1 MAGGTWRKL
10 RITALRRKSYD
21 PGQVEDTLLRRK
33 AVDITTKMTQEN
45 TGRNHLVKLNLNSTA
60 GARIPKAGA
69 AYNYTY
75 VALGEIVAFLIGWC
89 NILECVFGSASVA
102 KGLSMHLDD
111 IFNTSMTDWF
121 ATVAPILVPF
131 MSPYFDFFAFLVVI
145 IMGAD
150 SSNWSIPLEEVP
162 ADHGKGGF
170 FPFGVWG
177 TLRGAAVCF
186 YGFVGFDSVCA
197 AGEEVRAP
205 RRVIPITIV
214 VVILVTLLC
223 YASVATVVTMMV
235 PYYLQYFSKLTESR
249 QSPMIATMVPT
260 IFIATLAGLFE
271 VEMLVATMCIGTLF
285 TYTAVASSVIIMSS
299 VLHAIALILVLIMAV
314 QPQTKEELPFKTP
327 LVPLMPCLSIYFN
340 IHLMVII
347 SGVTWIRVGI
357 WIAFGIIIYLM
368 KFCFCKREKSNLK
381 ENMTIIHA
389 SENGKAPVQIKVE
402 SPTPPDT
409 IARTSNYGGDTIQEE
424 DEIQED
430 IQESIVRST
439 VPIKKEETMLHQ
451 AYIENNEE
459 KEAKIIDLL
468 DQVLQAEEDTYGEL
482 ISLKEVKEEE
492 EVVSTSQETAV
503 HRKSLS
509 ELSDAGSDASLGS
522 TGLSKYDVIAQVHR
536 EDLPRVNEE
545 EEKSE
550 REDTIYYEDEND
562 ELVTAFNDS
571 DSRTDE
577 SGYSDTIDR
586 NALSESLEES
596 KEDIPNIPVPPPL
609 PDILFLSPNFR
620 KSYTI
625 ASKHSNPP
633 PPLEDD
639 DDENRPRES
648 ITSNSTLGED
658 NMTFGS
664 DRQVNFMSKLNNIF
678 QTKITTSDD
687 EEPRKRSHSTG
698 NVVENTEFSTI
709 HQRPAMFMALQNEI
723 TSKEAAQN
731 LRPVNAE
738 EKPELEHEEEEEED
752 VSLTRQDLK
761 SKLEGIFAAGGPQ
774 LLKPRLM
781 KSNPPTPEDSYQT
794 DTSSTESIPK
804 LPKMDKND
812 TLKRQKDKFSAVLN
826 SFRLSFKDDD
836 DVV

>member
-1 MAGGTWRKL
+1 
-10 RITALRRKSYD
+10 
-21 PGQVEDTLLRRK
+21 
-33 AVDITTKMTQEN
+33 
-45 TGRNHLVKLNLNSTA
+45 
-60 GARIPKAGA
+60 
-69 AYNYTY
+69 
-75 VALGEIVAFLIGWC
+75 
-89 NILECVFGSASVA
+89 
-102 KGLSMHLDD
+102 
-111 IFNTSMTDWF
+111 
-121 ATVAPILVPF
+121 
-131 MSPYFDFFAFLVVI
+131 
-145 IMGAD
+145 
-150 SSNWSIPLEEVP
+150 
-162 ADHGKGGF
+162 
-170 FPFGVWG
+170 
-177 TLRGAAVCF
+177 
-186 YGFVGFDSVCA
+186 
-197 AGEEVRAP
+197 
-205 RRVIPITIV
+205 
-214 VVILVTLLC
+214 
-223 YASVATVVTMMV
+223 
-235 PYYLQYFSKLTESR
+235 
-249 QSPMIATMVPT
+249 
-260 IFIATLAGLFE
+260 
-271 VEMLVATMCIGTLF
+271 
-285 TYTAVASSVIIMSS
+285 
-299 VLHAIALILVLIMAV
+299 
-314 QPQTKEELPFKTP
+314 
-327 LVPLMPCLSIYFN
+327 
-340 IHLMVII
+340 
-347 SGVTWIRVGI
+347 
-357 WIAFGIIIYLM
+357 
-368 KFCFCKREKSNLK
+368 
-381 ENMTIIHA
+381 MTIIHA
-389 SENGKAPVQIKVE
+389 IENGKAPVQIIVE

-430 IQESIVRST
+430 IQESIVRSI
-439 VPIKKEETMLHQ
+439 VPMKKEETVLHQ

-468 DQVLQAEEDTYGEL
+468 DQVLQAEEDTYGEM
-482 ISLKEVKEEE
+482 ISLTEVKDED
-492 EVVSTSQETAV
+492 VVSTSQETEV

-509 ELSDAGSDASLGS
+509 ELSDAGSDASLGNP
-522 TGLSKYDVIAQVHR
+522 GLSKYDVIAQVHR

-550 REDTIYYEDEND
+550 REDIIDSEDEDD
-562 ELVTAFNDS
+562 EQVTAFNDS

-609 PDILFLSPNFR
+609 PDLLFLSPNFI

-625 ASKHSNPP
+625 ASKHSKPP
-633 PPLEDD
+633 PPPEDD

-664 DRQVNFMSKLNNIF
+664 DRQMNFMSKLNNIF
-678 QTKITTSDD
+678 QTKIISNDD

-709 HQRPAMFMALQNEI
+709 PQRPSMFMALQNEI

-738 EKPELEHEEEEEED
+738 EKPEVEPEEEKED
-752 VSLTRQDLK
+752 LILTRQDLK

-804 LPKMDKND
+804 LPKMERND

-836 DVV
+836 VV

>member
-1 MAGGTWRKL
+1 
-10 RITALRRKSYD
+10 
-21 PGQVEDTLLRRK
+21 
-33 AVDITTKMTQEN
+33 
-45 TGRNHLVKLNLNSTA
+45 
-60 GARIPKAGA
+60 
-69 AYNYTY
+69 
-75 VALGEIVAFLIGWC
+75 
-89 NILECVFGSASVA
+89 
-102 KGLSMHLDD
+102 
-111 IFNTSMTDWF
+111 
-121 ATVAPILVPF
+121 
-131 MSPYFDFFAFLVVI
+131 
-145 IMGAD
+145 
-150 SSNWSIPLEEVP
+150 
-162 ADHGKGGF
+162 
-170 FPFGVWG
+170 
-177 TLRGAAVCF
+177 
-186 YGFVGFDSVCA
+186 
-197 AGEEVRAP
+197 
-205 RRVIPITIV
+205 
-214 VVILVTLLC
+214 
-223 YASVATVVTMMV
+223 
-235 PYYLQYFSKLTESR
+235 
-249 QSPMIATMVPT
+249 
-260 IFIATLAGLFE
+260 
-271 VEMLVATMCIGTLF
+271 
-285 TYTAVASSVIIMSS
+285 
-299 VLHAIALILVLIMAV
+299 
-314 QPQTKEELPFKTP
+314 
-327 LVPLMPCLSIYFN
+327 
-340 IHLMVII
+340 
-347 SGVTWIRVGI
+347 
-357 WIAFGIIIYLM
+357 
-368 KFCFCKREKSNLK
+368 
-381 ENMTIIHA
+381 MTIIHA
-389 SENGKAPVQIKVE
+389 IENGKAPVQIIVE

-430 IQESIVRST
+430 IQESIVRNI
-439 VPIKKEETMLHQ
+439 VPMKKEETVLHQ

-468 DQVLQAEEDTYGEL
+468 DQVLQAEEDTYGEM
-482 ISLKEVKEEE
+482 ISLTEVKDED
-492 EVVSTSQETAV
+492 VVSTSQETEV

-509 ELSDAGSDASLGS
+509 ELSDAGSDASLGNP
-522 TGLSKYDVIAQVHR
+522 GLSKYDVIAQVHR

-550 REDTIYYEDEND
+550 REDIIDSEDEDD
-562 ELVTAFNDS
+562 EQVTAFNDS

-609 PDILFLSPNFR
+609 PDLLFLSPNFI

-625 ASKHSNPP
+625 ASKHSKPQPP
-633 PPLEDD
+633 PEDD

-664 DRQVNFMSKLNNIF
+664 DRQMNFMSKLNNIF
-678 QTKITTSDD
+678 QTKIISNDD

-709 HQRPAMFMALQNEI
+709 PQRPSMFMALQNEI

-738 EKPELEHEEEEEED
+738 EKPEVELEEEKED
-752 VSLTRQDLK
+752 LILTRQDLK

-804 LPKMDKND
+804 LPKMERND

-836 DVV
+836 VV

>member
-1 MAGGTWRKL
+1 
-10 RITALRRKSYD
+10 
-21 PGQVEDTLLRRK
+21 
-33 AVDITTKMTQEN
+33 
-45 TGRNHLVKLNLNSTA
+45 
-60 GARIPKAGA
+60 
-69 AYNYTY
+69 
-75 VALGEIVAFLIGWC
+75 
-89 NILECVFGSASVA
+89 
-102 KGLSMHLDD
+102 
-111 IFNTSMTDWF
+111 
-121 ATVAPILVPF
+121 
-131 MSPYFDFFAFLVVI
+131 
-145 IMGAD
+145 
-150 SSNWSIPLEEVP
+150 
-162 ADHGKGGF
+162 
-170 FPFGVWG
+170 
-177 TLRGAAVCF
+177 
-186 YGFVGFDSVCA
+186 
-197 AGEEVRAP
+197 
-205 RRVIPITIV
+205 
-214 VVILVTLLC
+214 
-223 YASVATVVTMMV
+223 
-235 PYYLQYFSKLTESR
+235 
-249 QSPMIATMVPT
+249 
-260 IFIATLAGLFE
+260 
-271 VEMLVATMCIGTLF
+271 
-285 TYTAVASSVIIMSS
+285 
-299 VLHAIALILVLIMAV
+299 
-314 QPQTKEELPFKTP
+314 
-327 LVPLMPCLSIYFN
+327 
-340 IHLMVII
+340 
-347 SGVTWIRVGI
+347 
-357 WIAFGIIIYLM
+357 
-368 KFCFCKREKSNLK
+368 
-381 ENMTIIHA
+381 MTIIHA
-389 SENGKAPVQIKVE
+389 IENGKAPVQIIVE

-430 IQESIVRST
+430 IQESIVRSI
-439 VPIKKEETMLHQ
+439 VPMKKEETVLHQ

-468 DQVLQAEEDTYGEL
+468 DQVLQAEEDTYGEM
-482 ISLKEVKEEE
+482 ISLTEVKDED
-492 EVVSTSQETAV
+492 VVSTSQETEV

-509 ELSDAGSDASLGS
+509 ELSDAGSDASLGNP
-522 TGLSKYDVIAQVHR
+522 GLSKYDVIAQVHR

-550 REDTIYYEDEND
+550 REDIIDSEDEDD
-562 ELVTAFNDS
+562 EQVTAFNDS

-609 PDILFLSPNFR
+609 PDLLFLSPNFI

-625 ASKHSNPP
+625 ASKHSKPP
-633 PPLEDD
+633 PPPEDD

-664 DRQVNFMSKLNNIF
+664 DRQMNFMSKLNNIF
-678 QTKITTSDD
+678 QTKIISNDD

-709 HQRPAMFMALQNEI
+709 PQRPSIFMALQNEI

-738 EKPELEHEEEEEED
+738 EKPEVEPEEEKED
-752 VSLTRQDLK
+752 LILTRQDLK

-804 LPKMDKND
+804 LPKMERND

-836 DVV
+836 VV

>member
-1 MAGGTWRKL
+1 
-10 RITALRRKSYD
+10 
-21 PGQVEDTLLRRK
+21 
-33 AVDITTKMTQEN
+33 
-45 TGRNHLVKLNLNSTA
+45 
-60 GARIPKAGA
+60 
-69 AYNYTY
+69 
-75 VALGEIVAFLIGWC
+75 
-89 NILECVFGSASVA
+89 
-102 KGLSMHLDD
+102 
-111 IFNTSMTDWF
+111 
-121 ATVAPILVPF
+121 
-131 MSPYFDFFAFLVVI
+131 
-145 IMGAD
+145 
-150 SSNWSIPLEEVP
+150 
-162 ADHGKGGF
+162 
-170 FPFGVWG
+170 
-177 TLRGAAVCF
+177 
-186 YGFVGFDSVCA
+186 
-197 AGEEVRAP
+197 
-205 RRVIPITIV
+205 
-214 VVILVTLLC
+214 
-223 YASVATVVTMMV
+223 
-235 PYYLQYFSKLTESR
+235 
-249 QSPMIATMVPT
+249 
-260 IFIATLAGLFE
+260 
-271 VEMLVATMCIGTLF
+271 
-285 TYTAVASSVIIMSS
+285 
-299 VLHAIALILVLIMAV
+299 
-314 QPQTKEELPFKTP
+314 
-327 LVPLMPCLSIYFN
+327 
-340 IHLMVII
+340 
-347 SGVTWIRVGI
+347 
-357 WIAFGIIIYLM
+357 
-368 KFCFCKREKSNLK
+368 
-381 ENMTIIHA
+381 MTIIHA
-389 SENGKAPVQIKVE
+389 IENGKAPVQIIVE

-430 IQESIVRST
+430 IQESIVRSI
-439 VPIKKEETMLHQ
+439 VPMRKEETVLHQ

-468 DQVLQAEEDTYGEL
+468 DQVLQAEEDTYGEM
-482 ISLKEVKEEE
+482 ISLTEVKDED
-492 EVVSTSQETAV
+492 VVSTSQETEV

-509 ELSDAGSDASLGS
+509 ELSDAGSDASLGNP
-522 TGLSKYDVIAQVHR
+522 GLSKYDVIAQVHR

-550 REDTIYYEDEND
+550 REDIIDSEDEDD
-562 ELVTAFNDS
+562 EQVTAFNDS

-609 PDILFLSPNFR
+609 PDLLFLSPNFI

-625 ASKHSNPP
+625 ASKHSKPP
-633 PPLEDD
+633 PPPEDD

-664 DRQVNFMSKLNNIF
+664 DRQMNFMSKLNNIF
-678 QTKITTSDD
+678 QTKIISNDD

-709 HQRPAMFMALQNEI
+709 PQRPSMFMALQNEI

-738 EKPELEHEEEEEED
+738 EKPEVEPEEEKED
-752 VSLTRQDLK
+752 LILTRQDLK

-804 LPKMDKND
+804 LPKMERND

-836 DVV
+836 VV

>member
-1 MAGGTWRKL
+1 
-10 RITALRRKSYD
+10 
-21 PGQVEDTLLRRK
+21 
-33 AVDITTKMTQEN
+33 
-45 TGRNHLVKLNLNSTA
+45 
-60 GARIPKAGA
+60 
-69 AYNYTY
+69 
-75 VALGEIVAFLIGWC
+75 
-89 NILECVFGSASVA
+89 
-102 KGLSMHLDD
+102 
-111 IFNTSMTDWF
+111 
-121 ATVAPILVPF
+121 
-131 MSPYFDFFAFLVVI
+131 
-145 IMGAD
+145 
-150 SSNWSIPLEEVP
+150 
-162 ADHGKGGF
+162 
-170 FPFGVWG
+170 
-177 TLRGAAVCF
+177 
-186 YGFVGFDSVCA
+186 
-197 AGEEVRAP
+197 
-205 RRVIPITIV
+205 
-214 VVILVTLLC
+214 
-223 YASVATVVTMMV
+223 
-235 PYYLQYFSKLTESR
+235 
-249 QSPMIATMVPT
+249 
-260 IFIATLAGLFE
+260 
-271 VEMLVATMCIGTLF
+271 
-285 TYTAVASSVIIMSS
+285 
-299 VLHAIALILVLIMAV
+299 
-314 QPQTKEELPFKTP
+314 
-327 LVPLMPCLSIYFN
+327 
-340 IHLMVII
+340 
-347 SGVTWIRVGI
+347 
-357 WIAFGIIIYLM
+357 
-368 KFCFCKREKSNLK
+368 
-381 ENMTIIHA
+381 MTIIHA
-389 SENGKAPVQIKVE
+389 IENGKAPVQIIVE

-430 IQESIVRST
+430 IQESIVRSI
-439 VPIKKEETMLHQ
+439 VPMKKEETVLHQ

-468 DQVLQAEEDTYGEL
+468 DQVLQAEEDTYGEM
-482 ISLKEVKEEE
+482 ISLTEVKDKD
-492 EVVSTSQETAV
+492 VVSTSQETEV

-509 ELSDAGSDASLGS
+509 ELSDAGSDASLGNP
-522 TGLSKYDVIAQVHR
+522 GLSKYDVIAQVHR

-550 REDTIYYEDEND
+550 REDIIDSEDEDD
-562 ELVTAFNDS
+562 EQVTAFNDS

-609 PDILFLSPNFR
+609 PDLLFLSPNFI

-625 ASKHSNPP
+625 ASKHSKPP
-633 PPLEDD
+633 PPPEDD

-664 DRQVNFMSKLNNIF
+664 DRQMNFMSKLNNIF
-678 QTKITTSDD
+678 QTKIISNDD

-709 HQRPAMFMALQNEI
+709 PQRPSMFMALQNEI

-731 LRPVNAE
+731 LRPVNVE
-738 EKPELEHEEEEEED
+738 EKPEVEPEEEKED
-752 VSLTRQDLK
+752 LILTRQDLK

-804 LPKMDKND
+804 LPKMERND

-836 DVV
+836 VV

>member
-1 MAGGTWRKL
+1 
-10 RITALRRKSYD
+10 
-21 PGQVEDTLLRRK
+21 
-33 AVDITTKMTQEN
+33 
-45 TGRNHLVKLNLNSTA
+45 
-60 GARIPKAGA
+60 
-69 AYNYTY
+69 
-75 VALGEIVAFLIGWC
+75 
-89 NILECVFGSASVA
+89 
-102 KGLSMHLDD
+102 
-111 IFNTSMTDWF
+111 
-121 ATVAPILVPF
+121 
-131 MSPYFDFFAFLVVI
+131 
-145 IMGAD
+145 
-150 SSNWSIPLEEVP
+150 
-162 ADHGKGGF
+162 
-170 FPFGVWG
+170 
-177 TLRGAAVCF
+177 
-186 YGFVGFDSVCA
+186 
-197 AGEEVRAP
+197 
-205 RRVIPITIV
+205 
-214 VVILVTLLC
+214 
-223 YASVATVVTMMV
+223 
-235 PYYLQYFSKLTESR
+235 
-249 QSPMIATMVPT
+249 
-260 IFIATLAGLFE
+260 
-271 VEMLVATMCIGTLF
+271 
-285 TYTAVASSVIIMSS
+285 
-299 VLHAIALILVLIMAV
+299 
-314 QPQTKEELPFKTP
+314 
-327 LVPLMPCLSIYFN
+327 
-340 IHLMVII
+340 
-347 SGVTWIRVGI
+347 
-357 WIAFGIIIYLM
+357 
-368 KFCFCKREKSNLK
+368 
-381 ENMTIIHA
+381 MTIIHA
-389 SENGKAPVQIKVE
+389 IENGKAPVQIIVE

-430 IQESIVRST
+430 IQESIVRSI
-439 VPIKKEETMLHQ
+439 VPMKKEETVLHQ

-468 DQVLQAEEDTYGEL
+468 DQVLQAEEDTYGEM
-482 ISLKEVKEEE
+482 ISLTEVKDED
-492 EVVSTSQETAV
+492 VVSTSQETEV

-509 ELSDAGSDASLGS
+509 ELSDAGSDASLGNP
-522 TGLSKYDVIAQVHR
+522 GLSKYDVIAQVHR

-550 REDTIYYEDEND
+550 REDIIDSEDEDD
-562 ELVTAFNDS
+562 EQVTAFNDS

-609 PDILFLSPNFR
+609 PDLLFLSPNFI

-625 ASKHSNPP
+625 ASKHSKPQPP
-633 PPLEDD
+633 PEDD

-664 DRQVNFMSKLNNIF
+664 DRQMNFMSKLNNIF
-678 QTKITTSDD
+678 QTKIISNDD

-709 HQRPAMFMALQNEI
+709 PQRPSMFMALQNEI

-738 EKPELEHEEEEEED
+738 EKPEVELEEEKED
-752 VSLTRQDLK
+752 LILTRQDLK

-804 LPKMDKND
+804 LPKMERND

-836 DVV
+836 VV